1 MRMMRRIMKTRSM
14 IRLKMKR
21 EMETLMLMG
30 ASLEPEASMRIRRSM
45 MLAWMK
51 TRKVEKMDKTRNMM
65 MREP

>member
-30 ASLEPEASMRIRRSM
+30 ASLEPEASMRIRRPM

-51 TRKVEKMDKTRNMM
+51 MRKVEKMDKTRNMM

>member
-30 ASLEPEASMRIRRSM
+30 ASLEPVASMRIRRQM

-51 TRKVEKMDKTRNMM
+51 MKKVERTDKTRNTM
-65 MREP
+65 MRES